1 VTTPTDWHVRAEH
14 LAQYATATCTPV
26 VAASTEAHL
35 LRCQRCRR
43 ALASAEDPA
52 VNEQRWSRL
61 ADAVDR
67 PSRTVVGR
75 LAERRGLRRNSPAR
89 HLGIV
94 RAAFGTPS
102 LAWAGLVALL
112 VAAALPA
119 LAGALHQTRGF
130 VLLLALAPLVPVAA
144 VTVAYRHAF
153 DPVGEIVLST
163 PSAGLRLVALRA
175 VAVGAAALPVGLA
188 SGWLAGLEP
197 HIALAWLLPG
207 LALAALVLA
216 SGTTRLDPMTVATV
230 LGASWAVVVGTPGS
244 VHAAA
249 AAQLVSVVSAP
260 ATQVTCLLVA
270 GTAVLLTV
278 ARRDVVAY
286 RKTA

>member
-1 VTTPTDWHVRAEH
+1 VTTPTEWHVRAEN
-14 LAQYATATCTPV
+14 LAEYATATCTPL

-35 LRCQRCRR
+35 LRCEPCRR
-43 ALASAEDPA
+43 ALASVADPA
-52 VNEQRWSRL
+52 DNERRWARL

-67 PSRTVVGR
+67 PSRTHGQPLGHR
-75 LAERRGLRRNSPAR
+75 RTAEAGHGILRT
-89 HLGIV
+89 
-94 RAAFGTPS
+94 AFGTPS
-102 LAWAGLVALL
+102 LAWAGVVALL
-112 VAAALPA
+112 VATALPV

-144 VTVAYRHAF
+144 VTVAYRHAS

-163 PSAGLRLVALRA
+163 PSAGLRLVARRA
-175 VAVGAAALPVGLA
+175 LAVGAAALPGGVA

-197 HIALAWLLPG
+197 HVAMAWLLPG

-216 SGTTRLDPMTVATV
+216 SGTTRLEPMTVAIV
-230 LGASWAVVVGTPGS
+230 LGAAWAVVVGTPGS

-260 ATQVTCLLVA
+260 ATQVTCLVVA
-270 GTAVLLTV
+270 GVAVLLTV

-286 RKTA
+286 RRTA

>member
-1 VTTPTDWHVRAEH
+1 VTTPTEWHVRAEH
-14 LAQYATATCTPV
+14 LAEYATATCSPA

-35 LRCQRCRR
+35 LRCERCRR
-43 ALASAEDPA
+43 ALASVADPSGT
-52 VNEQRWSRL
+52 ERRWSLL
-61 ADAVDR
+61 ADVVDR
-67 PSRTVVGR
+67 PSRTLAQRLGR
-75 LAERRGLRRNSPAR
+75 RRATDTTQGL
-89 HLGIV
+89 GVV

-102 LAWAGLVALL
+102 LAWAGAVALL

-144 VTVAYRHAF
+144 VTLAYRHSA
-153 DPVGEIVLST
+153 DPVGEIVLAT

-175 VAVGAAALPVGLA
+175 LAVGAAALPGGVA
-188 SGWLAGLEP
+188 SGWIAGLEP

-216 SGTTRLDPMTVATV
+216 SGTTRLDPMTVAIV
-230 LGASWAVVVGTPGS
+230 LGVSWAVVVGTPGS

-249 AAQLVSVVSAP
+249 AAQLLSIVSAP
-260 ATQVTCLLVA
+260 TTQVACLLVA
-270 GTAVLLTV
+270 GAAVLLTV
-278 ARRDVVAY
+278 ARRDAVAY
-286 RKTA
+286 RRTA